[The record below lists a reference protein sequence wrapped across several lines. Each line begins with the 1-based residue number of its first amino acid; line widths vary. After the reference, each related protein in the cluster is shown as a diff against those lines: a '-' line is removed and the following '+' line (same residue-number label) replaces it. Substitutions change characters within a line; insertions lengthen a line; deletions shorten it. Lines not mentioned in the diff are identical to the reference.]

1 MLQLRGSQSTKL
13 DGKGRIKLPVGFRS
27 EIEQEQGNEFYV
39 TSLKGDCIRLYPFAI
54 WDEIEK
60 KIAALPSKKPVV
72 KKFLRATNYY
82 GQRAL
87 MDSQG
92 RLLLPQGLR
101 ESARLEDEV
110 RVVGSMDYLEI
121 WRDDTLKNAVESN
134 PWTDSDD
141 EELSEIG
148 IAG

>member
-1 MLQLRGSQSTKL
+1 MLQLRGSQATKL

-27 EIEQEQGNEFYV
+27 EIEQEHGNEFYI
-39 TSLKGDCIRLYPFAI
+39 TSLRGDYIRLYPFDV
-54 WDEIEK
+54 WDNLEK
-60 KIAALPSKKPVV
+60 TIADRGAKKPVV
-72 KKFLRATNYY
+72 KKFLRATSYY
-82 GQRAL
+82 GQKAL

-110 RVVGSMDYLEI
+110 RVVGSMDHLEI
-121 WRDDTLKNAVESN
+121 WRDDTLKSAVETN

-141 EELSEIG
+141 EELSELG

>member
-1 MLQLRGSQSTKL
+1 MLQLRGSQTTKL

-27 EIEQEQGNEFYV
+27 EIEREHGNEFYI
-39 TSLKGDCIRLYPFAI
+39 TSLKGDYIQLYPFAV

-60 KIAALPSKKPVV
+60 DIGSRRAKRPVV
-72 KKFLRATNYY
+72 KKFLRATSYY
-82 GQRAL
+82 GQKAL

-92 RLLLPQGLR
+92 RLMLPQGLR

-110 RVVGSMDYLEI
+110 RVVGSMNHLEI
-121 WRDDTLKNAVESN
+121 WREDTLKTAVESN
-134 PWTDSDD
+134 PWTDGDD

>member
-1 MLQLRGSQSTKL
+1 MLQLRGSQTTKL

-27 EIEQEQGNEFYV
+27 EIEREHGNEFYV
-39 TSLKGDCIRLYPFAI
+39 TSLKGDCLRLYPFDV
-54 WDEIEK
+54 WDELEK
-60 KIAALPSKKPVV
+60 NIANLGAKKPVV
-72 KKFLRATNYY
+72 KKFLRATSYY
-82 GQRAL
+82 GQKAV

-141 EELSEIG
+141 EELSELG

>member
-1 MLQLRGSQSTKL
+1 MLQLRGSQATKL

-27 EIEQEQGNEFYV
+27 EIEQEHGNEFYI
-39 TSLKGDCIRLYPFAI
+39 TSLRGDYIRLYPFDVWDNLEKAI
-54 WDEIEK
+54 ADRG
-60 KIAALPSKKPVV
+60 ARKPVV
-72 KKFLRATNYY
+72 KKFLRATSYY
-82 GQRAL
+82 GQKAL

-110 RVVGSMDYLEI
+110 RVVGSMDHLEI
-121 WRDDTLKNAVESN
+121 WRDDTLKSAVESN

-141 EELSEIG
+141 EELSELG

>member
-1 MLQLRGSQSTKL
+1 
-13 DGKGRIKLPVGFRS
+13 
-27 EIEQEQGNEFYV
+27 
-39 TSLKGDCIRLYPFAI
+39 
-54 WDEIEK
+54 
-60 KIAALPSKKPVV
+60 
-72 KKFLRATNYY
+72 
-82 GQRAL
+82 

-101 ESARLEDEV
+101 ESAQLEDEV

-134 PWTDSDD
+134 PWSDSDD

>member
-1 MLQLRGSQSTKL
+1 MLQLRGSQTTKL

-27 EIEQEQGNEFYV
+27 EIEQEHGNEFYI
-39 TSLKGDCIRLYPFAI
+39 TSLRGDYIRLYPFDV
-54 WDEIEK
+54 WDELEK
-60 KIAALPSKKPVV
+60 SIAGRGARKPVV
-72 KKFLRATNYY
+72 KKFLRATSYY
-82 GQRAL
+82 GQKAL

-101 ESARLEDEV
+101 ESARLDDEV
-110 RVVGSMDYLEI
+110 RVVGSMDHLEI
-121 WRDDTLKNAVESN
+121 WRDDTLKNAVETN

-141 EELSEIG
+141 EELSELG

>member
-1 MLQLRGSQSTKL
+1 MLQLRGSQATKL
-13 DGKGRIKLPVGFRS
+13 DGKGRLKLPVGFRS
-27 EIEQEQGNEFYV
+27 EIEQEHGKEFYI
-39 TSLKGDCIRLYPFAI
+39 TSLRGDCIRLYPFSV

-60 KIAALPSKKPVV
+60 RIAALPSKKPVV
-72 KKFLRATNYY
+72 KKFLRATNYF
-82 GQRAL
+82 GQQAS

-101 ESARLEDEV
+101 ESAQLEDEV

-121 WRDDTLKNAVESN
+121 WRDDTLRDAVENN
-134 PWTDSDD
+134 PWNDRDD
-141 EELSEIG
+141 EELSEMG

>member
-1 MLQLRGSQSTKL
+1 MLQLRGSQTTKL

-27 EIEQEQGNEFYV
+27 EIEREHGNEFYI
-39 TSLKGDCIRLYPFAI
+39 TSLKGDYILLYPFAV

-60 KIAALPSKKPVV
+60 DIGSRRAKRPVV
-72 KKFLRATNYY
+72 KKFLRVTNYY
-82 GQRAL
+82 GQKAL

-92 RLLLPQGLR
+92 RLMLPQGLR

-110 RVVGSMDYLEI
+110 RVVGSMNHLEI
-121 WRDDTLKNAVESN
+121 WREDTLKKAVESN